1 MKQKL
6 KGLLIGLTLGAVI
19 SSTTAFAANETIP
32 KDITYRNINI
42 VIDGNEITPT
52 DANGNY
58 VEPFIMDG
66 TTYLPVRAISNALG
80 KEVSWDGDTATVYIG
95 EQPSENIDIVGN
107 YTLITAETNGQPI
120 ELTNDIIQLLTLR
133 ADGTGDYGPEMAQ
146 VPVFWTKDGNNITLT
161 SPFVSKP
168 FVLTMEGNQLKGETD
183 SIVMTFIKTGYIIT
197 QPAEPKETTSGPNA
211 NVQKELAYRDI
222 KIVVDGNEITPT
234 DANGNYV
241 EPFIMDGTTYLPVRA
256 VANAFGKEVGWDDT
270 NSTVYLGTQLAESN
284 NVVGTYVMVNPDPAS
299 TERFTLILKENY
311 KASISDGYDT
321 AHITW
326 YQRGNTITLVP
337 PSGNGDSITLIIDG
351 DRLISGE
358 EGDEGAFIK
367 AVSLPNPMAQVTM
380 KTVTV
385 DKTDANKPIVTI
397 EMENGGII
405 KAELYPDVAPI
416 TVENFISLIEKG
428 FYDGLTFHRNIP
440 GFVIQ
445 GGCPVGNG
453 TGGPGYTIK
462 GEFSSNGV
470 KNDLKHTRGVLS
482 MARAM
487 DPDSAGSQ
495 FFIMHA
501 DAPHLDGEYAAF
513 GKVIEGMNVVDT
525 IANSGM

>member
-1 MKQKL
+1 MKQNC
-6 KGLLIGLTLGAVI
+6 KGLFLGILIG
-19 SSTTAFAANETIP
+19 TTMFTATGFASNDTVQKELA
-32 KDITYRNINI
+32 YRNINI

-66 TTYLPVRAISNALG
+66 TTYLPVRAVANAFG
-80 KEVSWDGDTATVYIG
+80 KDVSWDDTTNTVSLD
-95 EQPSENIDIVGN
+95 EKQ
-107 YTLITAETNGQPI
+107 ITAETIAGVYTFDDNGYI
-120 ELTNDIIQLLTLR
+120 FTLTLN
-133 ADGTGDYGPEMAQ
+133 ADNTGSLTDGYTTEN
-146 VPVFWTKDGNNITLT
+146 FSWTLDGNTLT
-161 SPFVSKP
+161 LNNPNYPDDPAILSVN
-168 FVLTMEGNQLKGETD
+168 GNQLIIVDEVDDAVLTKKTETAT
-183 SIVMTFIKTGYIIT
+183 ITII
-197 QPAEPKETTSGPNA
+197 EPGTL
-211 NVQKELAYRDI
+211 QKDVTYRDI
-222 KIVVDGNEITPT
+222 KIVVDGNEIIPT
-234 DANGNYV
+234 DANGNPV

-270 NSTVYLGTQLAESN
+270 TSTVYLEAQLAESN

-299 TERFTLILKENY
+299 TERFTLILKENN

-326 YQRGNTITLVP
+326 YQSGNTITLVP

-482 MARAM
+482 MARAQ

-513 GKVIEGMNVVDT
+513 GMVIEGMDVVDN

>member
-1 MKQKL
+1 L
-6 KGLLIGLTLGAVI
+6 ESAILT
-19 SSTTAFAANETIP
+19 
-32 KDITYRNINI
+32 
-42 VIDGNEITPT
+42 IDGSHLISEE
-52 DANGNY
+52 DALY
-58 VEPFIMDG
+58 FTKIKKD
-66 TTYLPVRAISNALG
+66 
-80 KEVSWDGDTATVYIG
+80 VS
-95 EQPSENIDIVGN
+95 
-107 YTLITAETNGQPI
+107 
-120 ELTNDIIQLLTLR
+120 
-133 ADGTGDYGPEMAQ
+133 
-146 VPVFWTKDGNNITLT
+146 
-161 SPFVSKP
+161 
-168 FVLTMEGNQLKGETD
+168 
-183 SIVMTFIKTGYIIT
+183 
-197 QPAEPKETTSGPNA
+197 PKENGTSA
-211 NVQKELAYRDI
+211 TLQKDVTYRDI

-234 DANGNYV
+234 DANGNPV

-270 NSTVYLGTQLAESN
+270 TNTVYLGTQLAESN
-284 NVVGTYVMVNPDPAS
+284 NVLGTYVMVTPDP

-311 KASISDGYDT
+311 KASLSDGYNT
-321 AHITW
+321 VHVTW
-326 YQRGNTITLVP
+326 SQSGNILTLIP
-337 PSGNGDSITLIIDG
+337 PSGIGDFLTLIIDG

-358 EGDEGAFIK
+358 EGDEEAFIK
-367 AVSLPNPMAQVTM
+367 TDSVANPMAQVTM

-397 EMENGGII
+397 EMETGGII
-405 KAELYPDVAPI
+405 KMELYPDVAPI

-428 FYDGLTFHRNIP
+428 FYDDLTFHRNIP

-462 GEFSSNGV
+462 GEFASNGV

-513 GKVIEGMNVVDT
+513 GMVIEGMDVVDA
-525 IANSGM
+525 IATSGM

>member
-1 MKQKL
+1 MLYLFMKGVVFMKQKL

-19 SSTTAFAANETIP
+19 SSTTAFAANKTIP
-32 KDITYRNINI
+32 KDITYRNI
-42 VIDGNEITPT
+42 
-52 DANGNY
+52 
-58 VEPFIMDG
+58 
-66 TTYLPVRAISNALG
+66 
-80 KEVSWDGDTATVYIG
+80 
-95 EQPSENIDIVGN
+95 
-107 YTLITAETNGQPI
+107 
-120 ELTNDIIQLLTLR
+120 
-133 ADGTGDYGPEMAQ
+133 
-146 VPVFWTKDGNNITLT
+146 
-161 SPFVSKP
+161 
-168 FVLTMEGNQLKGETD
+168 
-183 SIVMTFIKTGYIIT
+183 
-197 QPAEPKETTSGPNA
+197 
-211 NVQKELAYRDI
+211 
-222 KIVVDGNEITPT
+222 KIVVDANEITPT

-270 NSTVYLGTQLAESN
+270 TNTVSLDEKQITRESIEGAYTWEYYGYICTLTLNADNTGSLTDGDQTVTFNWTLDGKIATLNNPDYPDEPWALSVNGNQLIAVDDDDVIFTKKTETTTITIIEPGTLQKDVTYRDIKIVVDGTEIIPTDANGNNVEPFIMDGTTYLPVRAVANAFGKEVGWDDTNSTVYLGNQLAESN

-380 KTVTV
+380 KTVIV
-385 DKTDANKPIVTI
+385 DKTNANKPIVTI

-453 TGGPGYTIK
+453 TGWPGYTIK
-462 GEFSSNGV
+462 GEFSANGV

-482 MARAM
+482 MARAT

-501 DAPHLDGEYAAF
+501 DAPNLDGEYAAF
-513 GKVIEGMNVVDT
+513 GKVIEGMDVVDA